1 MNKEKRLELI
11 NGLSNI
17 EEKLKKEQLDVYDR
31 VISFENLYRAHR
43 RARLGKRHK
52 KEVID
57 FELNLSENLW
67 KIYNELKHQEYEVGK
82 YHMFMIYDPKEREIQ
97 AISYRDRIVQHC
109 ICDNYF
115 TPLLEKHLIY
125 TNVACRKGKGTDF
138 AVKYIRKCLTKIAKN
153 RTENECYLKVDISKY
168 FNSIDHEVLKGK
180 IRGIVEDERI
190 VKLLDKIIDSYEYIE
205 GKGLPM
211 GNQTSQ
217 NFVLLYLNNIDKYI
231 KEKIRIKHY
240 LRYMDDMV
248 IFFENKEKAKE
259 NFIKIKEKIEEERLL
274 VNPKSQI
281 GVIDRGINFLAWNFK
296 ISQSGKII
304 QTVKKETRKRILRK
318 CKTKVYFDSKDRKI
332 TRTDILATFE
342 SYKGLLLKRNIYCSH
357 FMNKVS
363 KIFRKEQI

>member
-1 MNKEKRLELI
+1 MELI
-11 NGLSNI
+11 NGFPEI
-17 EEKLKKEQLDVYDR
+17 EEKLNVEQLDNYDG
-31 VISFENLYRAHR
+31 VISFENLYKAHR

-67 KIYNELKHQEYEVGK
+67 KIHNELKYQEYEVGE
-82 YHMFMIYDPKEREIQ
+82 YHKFMIYDPKEREIQ

-125 TNVACRKGKGTDF
+125 TNVACRKDKGTDF
-138 AVKYIRKCLTKIAKN
+138 AVKYIRKCLTKISPK
-153 RTENECYLKVDISKY
+153 RTGNECYLKIDISKY

-180 IRGIVEDERI
+180 IKGIVKDERI
-190 VKLLDKIIDSYEYIE
+190 IKLLYKIIDSYAFIK

-217 NFVLLYLNNIDKYI
+217 NFALLYLSNIDRYI
-231 KEKIRIKHY
+231 KEKLRINYY

-248 IFFENKEKAKE
+248 IFFENKEKAKN
-259 NFIKIKEKIEEERLL
+259 NFLTIKEKIEEERLA

-281 GVIDRGINFLAWNFK
+281 ALINRGINFLAWNFK
-296 ISQSGKII
+296 FSQSGKII
-304 QTVKKETRKRILRK
+304 QTIKKETRKRILIK
-318 CKTKVYFDSKDRKI
+318 CKTKVYFANRENMI
-332 TRTDILATFE
+332 ERIGILASYE
-342 SYKGLLLKRNIYCSH
+342 SYKGLLVKRNIYCSH

-363 KIFRKEQI
+363 KILLKEQV

>member
-1 MNKEKRLELI
+1 M
-11 NGLSNI
+11 
-17 EEKLKKEQLDVYDR
+17 DDYDR

-57 FELNLSENLW
+57 FELNLSKNLW
-67 KIYNELKHQEYEVGK
+67 KIYNELKYQEYEVGG
-82 YHMFMIYDPKEREIQ
+82 YHRFMIYDPKEREIQ

-153 RTENECYLKVDISKY
+153 RTENECYLKIDISKY

-180 IRGIVEDERI
+180 IRQIVKDEKT

-217 NFVLLYLNNIDKYI
+217 NFAV
-231 KEKIRIKHY
+231 
-240 LRYMDDMV
+240 
-248 IFFENKEKAKE
+248 
-259 NFIKIKEKIEEERLL
+259 
-274 VNPKSQI
+274 
-281 GVIDRGINFLAWNFK
+281 
-296 ISQSGKII
+296 
-304 QTVKKETRKRILRK
+304 
-318 CKTKVYFDSKDRKI
+318 
-332 TRTDILATFE
+332 
-342 SYKGLLLKRNIYCSH
+342 
-357 FMNKVS
+357 
-363 KIFRKEQI
+363 